1 MSEISR
7 SVLFG
12 KLDSLLFTS
21 LESATAFCKLR
32 GNPYVELAH
41 WLHQLMQ
48 SPDGDLQQIVRHF
61 ALDEAQ
67 LARDIV
73 EALDRLPRG
82 ASAISD
88 LSEHIDSAVERAWVY
103 GSLKFGAARIRGGHL
118 LLGILKTYSLRHL
131 LKAISPQFEHIN
143 ADLLMEQFAAI
154 TAHSAENAQDAP
166 AESSAE
172 NVSGAARSG
181 DRKSVV

>member
-48 SPDGDLQQIVRHF
+48 AQDGDLQQIFRHF
-61 ALDEAQ
+61 AVDEAQ

-88 LSEHIDSAVERAWVY
+88 LSEHIDNAVERAWVY
-103 GSLKFGAARIRGGHL
+103 GSLKFGAQTIRGGHL
-118 LLGILKTYSLRHL
+118 LLGIQKNLQSAPPVEGHFRPVRAHQQRYFNGAVCRHHRPFCR
-131 LKAISPQFEHIN
+131 KC
-143 ADLLMEQFAAI
+143 
-154 TAHSAENAQDAP
+154 TGTVRSA
-166 AESSAE
+166 
-172 NVSGAARSG
+172 GCR
-181 DRKSVV
+181 R